1 MAKETNSS
9 SAQLT
14 LRPRSL
20 ANSGLSK
27 SDADLHTGSTEEIAA
42 DQ

>member
-1 MAKETNSS
+1 MAKETDSS
-9 SAQLT
+9 SAQLR
-14 LRPRSL
+14 LRLRLL
-20 ANSGLSK
+20 ANNGLSK